1 MRGTL
6 TILGLY
12 NYDTSIFENF
22 VVPEDVDAATAI
34 NNIVMDNAELEIMY
48 PEPDTMKFLIG
59 LWSSRELPVWTR
71 ILNAITTEYNP
82 LENYNRTETWTDSE
96 EEDTTATQTGSN
108 TRTPNLTETRTPNL
122 NETHKVAGY
131 NSGTLVDS
139 TQDTTTGTDTAK
151 TTGTDTIATSSS
163 GSGSR
168 DKSATRSGNVSG
180 NIGVTTS
187 QQMLNQELDV
197 AGRTDIYRYISESFK
212 RRFCLMVY

>member
-71 ILNAITTEYNP
+71 IFNAITTEYNP

-139 TQDTTTGTDTAK
+139 TQDTTTGTDTVK
-151 TTGTDTIATSSS
+151 TTGTDAVSLSSS
-163 GSGSR
+163 GSGS
-168 DKSATRSGNVSG
+168 
-180 NIGVTTS
+180 I
-187 QQMLNQELDV
+187 Q
-197 AGRTDIYRYISESFK
+197 F
-212 RRFCLMVY
+212 RRPG